1 MKRALI
7 YFALGT
13 VLSFLINYL
22 FIDGEH
28 IGLEIYYAIAF
39 GLAWGM
45 AYFLDN
51 PKFSLVQK
59 MGSSFGVMALLVA
72 VGAVIFN
79 LELAIPSI
87 LKFSTVFVAYYL
99 IASLRGSKSLRN

>member
-7 YFALGT
+7 YFGLGT
-13 VLSFLINYL
+13 VISFLINYF
-22 FIDGEH
+22 FIDGEN
-28 IGLEIYYAIAF
+28 IGLELYYAVAF

-45 AYFLDN
+45 AYFLDT
-51 PKFSLVQK
+51 PAFSLLQK

-72 VGAVIFN
+72 IGAVVFN

-99 IASLRGSKSLRN
+99 IASFRATKSLRN